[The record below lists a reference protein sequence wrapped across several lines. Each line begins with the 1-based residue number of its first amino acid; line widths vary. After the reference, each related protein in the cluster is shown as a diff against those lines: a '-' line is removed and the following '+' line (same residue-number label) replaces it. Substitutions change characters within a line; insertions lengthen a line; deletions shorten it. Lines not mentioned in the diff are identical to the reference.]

1 MALRKESRAGNGF
14 RFRVG
19 RPSREMEDVTS
30 RNRNSLPEFMM
41 PILLSPLFDA
51 LFKEFVIFGVHQAC
65 MNSIPMFY
73 AFVVLPLKVGVAE
86 WRLL

>member
-1 MALRKESRAGNGF
+1 
-14 RFRVG
+14 
-19 RPSREMEDVTS
+19 MEDVMS
-30 RNRNSLPEFMM
+30 RNRNSLPDFMM
-41 PILLSPLFDA
+41 PILISTLFDA
-51 LFKEFVIFGVHQAC
+51 LVKEFVIFGVHQAC

>member
-1 MALRKESRAGNGF
+1 
-14 RFRVG
+14 
-19 RPSREMEDVTS
+19 
-30 RNRNSLPEFMM
+30 M
-41 PILLSPLFDA
+41 PILLSTLFDA
-51 LFKEFVIFGVHQAC
+51 LVKEFVIFGVHQAC